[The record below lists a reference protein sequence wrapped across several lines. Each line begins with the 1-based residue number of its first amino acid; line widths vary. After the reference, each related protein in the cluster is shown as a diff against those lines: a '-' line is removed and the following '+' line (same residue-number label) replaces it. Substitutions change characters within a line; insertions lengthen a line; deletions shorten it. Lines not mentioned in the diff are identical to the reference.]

1 MYAIGIDI
9 GGMSMKWGLV
19 STKGAVVFTDS
30 IISDPNDTPES
41 NIIRLVHAINE
52 SLVAYEVSKDQI
64 LGVGVGCAG
73 TINAKEGVVTF
84 AGNLNWDH
92 FPLAQTISEEI
103 GLPCKIGNDANVAAL
118 GEVKFGAG
126 KKYQNAVLL
135 TLGTGVGGGVI
146 INGEIFEGNEGA
158 GAELGHMVI
167 KYDSDIRCTCGL
179 YGCLEVYAS
188 ATALIRQTKAAM
200 LKHKESTM
208 WNYAEGD
215 INNVKGKTVW
225 DAYNN
230 DHDATATEVVN
241 NYIKY
246 LSIGI
251 MNFNNIFRPEAFILS
266 GGIAKQGDTL
276 TNLIKEECAKHD
288 YGFKHSP
295 VPDIIIAELG
305 YDSGVIGAASL
316 LF

>member
-30 IISDPNDTPES
+30 VISDPNDTPES
-41 NIIRLVHAINE
+41 NIHRLVDAIEE
-52 SLVAYEVSKDQI
+52 SLVEYEVNKDQVI
-64 LGVGVGCAG
+64 GVGVACAG
-73 TINAKEGVVTF
+73 TINAQEGIVTF
-84 AGNLNWDH
+84 AGNLNWEN
-92 FPLAQTISEEI
+92 FPLANAISKAI

-146 INGEIFEGNEGA
+146 INGEIFEGNQGA
-158 GAELGHMVI
+158 GAELGHMI
-167 KYDSDIRCTCGL
+167 INYDSDIRCTCGL
-179 YGCLEVYAS
+179 YGCFEVYAS
-188 ATALIRQTKAAM
+188 ATALIRQSKEAM
-200 LKHKESTM
+200 LQDKNSTM
-208 WNYAEGD
+208 WKYAEGD

-230 DHDATATEVVN
+230 DHDATATKVVN
-241 NYIKY
+241 QYIHY
-246 LSIGI
+246 LSVGV
-251 MNFNNIFRPEAFILS
+251 MSLNNIFRPEAFILS
-266 GGIAKQGDTL
+266 GGVAKQKDVL
-276 TNLIKEECAKHD
+276 VNLLKDECAKHD
-288 YGFKHSP
+288 YGFKNSP
-295 VPDIIIAELG
+295 VPDIVIAELG

-316 LF
+316 MF